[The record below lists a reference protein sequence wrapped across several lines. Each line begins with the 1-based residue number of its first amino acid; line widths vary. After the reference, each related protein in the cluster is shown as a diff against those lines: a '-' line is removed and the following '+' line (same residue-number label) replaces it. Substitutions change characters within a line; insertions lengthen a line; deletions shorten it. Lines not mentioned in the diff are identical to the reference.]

1 VRFRSIL
8 RRRPSA
14 PMVVSLVALFMSVG
28 GVGYAAISLPADSV
42 GSTQIRDEAVT
53 YKKIRPNSVGAVRL
67 ADRGVTNSKLRD
79 GSVSYKKIQARAVG
93 KVRANLDQLQARIA
107 TACAAGSAIGA
118 VDNAGKPT
126 CSFPAQVG
134 VNEKAAA
141 AVGATAAAINSV
153 ALPAGSNY
161 LVFANPGVTVTA
173 GSGNVTVTCTLT
185 DGTSAQSRSMT
196 VPTAGGSGSLA
207 LQITGGA
214 GTASVSCS
222 ATGGTGT
229 ASATSA
235 INALH
240 ING

>member
-28 GVGYAAISLPADSV
+28 GVGYAAISLPANSV
-42 GSTQIRDEAVT
+42 GSTQLRDEAVT

-93 KVRANLDQLQARIA
+93 RVRANLDQLQARIA

-126 CSFPAQVG
+126 CSFPAQVAATD
-134 VNEKAAA
+134 KAAA
-141 AVGATAAAINSV
+141 TVGATAAAINSV
-153 ALPAGSNY
+153 ALPAGSSY
-161 LVFANPGVTVTA
+161 LVFANPGVTVA
-173 GSGNVTVTCTLT
+173 GGGGDATVTCTLT
-185 DGTSAQSRSMT
+185 DGTSAQSRALT
-196 VPTAGGSGSLA
+196 VSAGGSGSLA

-222 ATGGTGT
+222 RTGGTGAVT
-229 ASATSA
+229 ATSS